1 MKKSFTIISALAI
14 TLALTEGCKK
24 SAAKTDPTPTYTVPT
39 TYNFANVNYSDATTR
54 LSMVTEMV
62 NLMNTSTTGAVVDG
76 QRLLNMFTNT
86 NAPFAAA
93 ASNTSGIQVKDQCFA
108 LLQTDV
114 QNYIDSIV
122 MVSQSTQPAS
132 RGIAGIGASSVTPTS
147 KYSQTGNGV
156 NYAQVFKK
164 SIMGGLICYEIV
176 NNYMTNGIASSVDN
190 NTIVAGSGTA
200 MEHNWDLA
208 FGYWGV
214 PINFP
219 TSKTGAVYW
228 GSYTTQIDSG
238 YHANAILMSAFLK
251 GRAAITNKDMT
262 TTQAQATIIMQTFER
277 MTGAAALQEIN
288 EIKAALTDNVKRNS
302 ALSECYGFVNSLKY
316 NPARK
321 ITDAQ
326 IAAIL
331 ALFPKNFWDLTT
343 TDINNIQNAIATQY
357 NFQDVKDIL

>member
-1 MKKSFTIISALAI
+1 MKISFTALGLISTALLF
-14 TLALTEGCKK
+14 TTSCKK
-24 SAAKTDPTPTYTVPT
+24 SSTKTDPAPTYTIPT
-39 TYNFANVNYSDATTR
+39 TYNFANVNYSDASTR
-54 LSMVTEMV
+54 LSMANEMAA
-62 NLMNTSTTGAVVDG
+62 LMASATTGPVDG

-86 NAPFAAA
+86 NSPFASA
-93 ASNTSGIQVKDQCFA
+93 ASNTSGLQLKDQCFTQ
-108 LLQTDV
+108 LQTDIP
-114 QNYIDSIV
+114 NFIDSIV
-122 MVSQSTQPAS
+122 MVSNSKQPAS
-132 RGIAGIGASSVTPTS
+132 RGVAGIGASSVTPTS
-147 KYSQTGNGV
+147 LYPQTATGV

-176 NNYMTNGIASSVDN
+176 NNYMVNGIGSSVDN
-190 NTIVAGSGTA
+190 NTVVTGSGTA

-219 TSKTGAVYW
+219 TNKTGVLFW

-238 YHANAILMSAFLK
+238 YHANMILMNAFLK
-251 GRAAITNKDMT
+251 GRAAITNKDMP
-262 TTQAQATIIMQTFER
+262 TTQAQATIIMQTFEK

-288 EIKAALTDNVKRNS
+288 EIKEALTDNVKRNS

-326 IAAIL
+326 INTIL
-331 ALFPKNFWDLTT
+331 ALFPKNFWDLTPA
-343 TDINNIQNAIATQY
+343 DIDNIQNAIATQY
-357 NFQDVKDIL
+357 NFQSVKDIL

>member
-1 MKKSFTIISALAI
+1 MKKSFTALSIISIALLI
-14 TLALTEGCKK
+14 TASCKK
-24 SAAKTDPTPTYTVPT
+24 SEKVNPVLSYSVPT
-39 TYNFANVNYSDATTR
+39 TYNFTNVNFSDATTR
-54 LSMVTEMV
+54 LGMATEMA
-62 NLMNTSTTGAVVDG
+62 NLMSAATTGVVDG
-76 QRLLNMFTNT
+76 QKLMNMFTNT
-86 NAPFAAA
+86 NSPFATAA
-93 ASNTSGIQVKDQCFA
+93 YNTSGVQIKDQCIA

-122 MVSQSTQPAS
+122 MVSKSTQPAS
-132 RGIAGIGASSVTPTS
+132 RGVAGIGASSVTPAT
-147 KYSQTGNGV
+147 KYPQTATGV

-176 NNYMTNGIASSVDN
+176 NNYMVNGISSSVDN
-190 NTIVAGSGTA
+190 TTVVPGTGTD

-214 PINFP
+214 PVNFP
-219 TSKTGAVYW
+219 TNKTGAAFW

-238 YHANAILMSAFLK
+238 YHANMILMNAFLK
-251 GRAAITNKDMT
+251 GRAAISNKDMP

-288 EIKAALTDNVKRNS
+288 EIKEALTDNVKRNS

-316 NPARK
+316 NPKRK

-326 IAAIL
+326 IATIL
-331 ALFPKNFWDLTT
+331 ALFPKNFWDLTPA
-343 TDINNIQNAIATQY
+343 DIDNIQNAIATQY

>member
-1 MKKSFTIISALAI
+1 MKKTFISFSLISASL
-14 TLALTEGCKK
+14 LLTVSCKK
-24 SAAKTDPTPTYTVPT
+24 SSTKTDPTPTYTIPT
-39 TYNFANVNYSDATTR
+39 TYNFANVNYADATTR
-54 LSMVTEMV
+54 LGMVTEMS
-62 NLMNTSTTGAVVDG
+62 NLMAAATTGPVDG
-76 QRLLNMFTNT
+76 TRLLNMFTNT
-86 NAPFAAA
+86 NSPFATTAF
-93 ASNTSGIQVKDQCFA
+93 NTSGLQIKDQCFTQ
-108 LLQTDV
+108 LQTDIP
-114 QNYIDSIV
+114 NYIDSIV
-122 MVSQSTQPAS
+122 MVSNSKLPAS
-132 RGIAGIGASSVTPTS
+132 RGVAGIGASSVTPTS
-147 KYSQTGNGV
+147 KYPQTATGV

-176 NNYMTNGIASSVDN
+176 NNYMVNGISSSVDN
-190 NTIVAGSGTA
+190 KTIVTGTGTA

-208 FGYWGV
+208 FGYWDV

-219 TSKTGAVYW
+219 TVKTGASYW

-238 YHANAILMSAFLK
+238 YHANMILMNAFLK
-251 GRAAITNKDMT
+251 GRAAITNNDVP

-277 MTGAAALQEIN
+277 ATGAAALQEIN
-288 EIKAALTDNVKRNS
+288 EIKEALTDNVKRNS

-326 IAAIL
+326 INTIL

-343 TDINNIQNAIATQY
+343 TDIDNIQNAIATQY